1 MKKIIVILGALLIG
15 SCAMAEDVLLIK
27 NITLNNFWDKKGL
40 SEEKV
45 LNVGNKILVDN
56 KIPRRIPIFVINDS
70 KVLNATSNAYDK
82 KVSIYTPMFLYIDN
96 DDELAFILSHEIAHS
111 VEAYGGMMKYISMTS
126 NAKKYELKAD
136 LNGIDYMVKSG
147 YDPIAAI
154 TIMNKI
160 TGEPVWDWGFMS
172 THPKGSKRLIA
183 MYKYIYVKYPQYLNS
198 PLTKTNSYKNF
209 EYAMNK
215 EIKEFQLKQRKR
227 QQKQEG
233 AL

>member
-1 MKKIIVILGALLIG
+1 MKKTIVILGALLIG

-160 TGEPVWDWGFMS
+160 AGEPVWDWGFMS

-198 PLTKTNSYKNF
+198 PLT
-209 EYAMNK
+209 
-215 EIKEFQLKQRKR
+215 
-227 QQKQEG
+227 
-233 AL
+233 

>member
-1 MKKIIVILGALLIG
+1 MKKTIVILGALLIG

-126 NAKKYELKAD
+126 NAKKYELKGV
-136 LNGIDYMVKSG
+136 L
-147 YDPIAAI
+147 
-154 TIMNKI
+154 
-160 TGEPVWDWGFMS
+160 
-172 THPKGSKRLIA
+172 
-183 MYKYIYVKYPQYLNS
+183 
-198 PLTKTNSYKNF
+198 
-209 EYAMNK
+209 
-215 EIKEFQLKQRKR
+215 
-227 QQKQEG
+227 
-233 AL
+233 

>member
-1 MKKIIVILGALLIG
+1 MKKTIVILGALLIG

-160 TGEPVWDWGFMS
+160 AGEPVWDWGFMS

-183 MYKYIYVKYPQYLNS
+183 MYKYIYQDKFL
-198 PLTKTNSYKNF
+198 
-209 EYAMNK
+209 
-215 EIKEFQLKQRKR
+215 
-227 QQKQEG
+227 
-233 AL
+233 

>member
-1 MKKIIVILGALLIG
+1 MKKTIVILGALLIG

-96 DDELAFILSHEIAHS
+96 DDEL
-111 VEAYGGMMKYISMTS
+111 T
-126 NAKKYELKAD
+126 
-136 LNGIDYMVKSG
+136 
-147 YDPIAAI
+147 
-154 TIMNKI
+154 
-160 TGEPVWDWGFMS
+160 
-172 THPKGSKRLIA
+172 
-183 MYKYIYVKYPQYLNS
+183 
-198 PLTKTNSYKNF
+198 
-209 EYAMNK
+209 
-215 EIKEFQLKQRKR
+215 
-227 QQKQEG
+227 
-233 AL
+233 

>member
-1 MKKIIVILGALLIG
+1 MKKTIVILGALLIG

-160 TGEPVWDWGFMS
+160 AGEPVWDWGFMS

-198 PLTKTNSYKNF
+198 PFTKTNSYKNF